1 MTASK
6 LSNTSNSPAAH
17 LQGNLFD
24 LSGKV
29 ALITGA
35 GANGGI
41 GHALAL
47 GFSRYGAQ
55 VIAADIDDAGAQ
67 TTAEEIS
74 AQGGR
79 GAAYTCDIANP
90 DQVDALFGWI
100 DHEVGKL
107 DILVNV
113 PYIFPSR
120 VRPHELALEDWQ
132 RTLGVNLTG
141 YFLCAQQA
149 IARMIAQRT
158 HDSESGGSI
167 VNISSIAGVSALGRG
182 NFPYSVSKAGVN
194 QMTRELAV
202 EYAAWGI
209 RVNAI
214 APAQVATATFKRNM
228 LGDARFNATLRPR
241 LMAGIPLNR
250 FLEPEEF
257 VGPAVFLCSAAASA
271 VTGVILPVDGGNLA
285 LNAGGNHTWPTDG

>member
-1 MTASK
+1 M
-6 LSNTSNSPAAH
+6 
-17 LQGNLFD
+17 QQNLFD

-47 GFSRYGAQ
+47 GFSQYGAE
-55 VIAADIDDAGAQ
+55 VIAADIDDAGAK
-67 TTAEEIS
+67 TTVQEILE
-74 AQGGR
+74 QGGR
-79 GAAYTCDIANP
+79 AHSFTCDISSTEA
-90 DQVDALFGWI
+90 VEGLFTWI
-100 DHEVGKL
+100 DQQIGRL

-120 VRPHELALEDWQ
+120 VRPHELKLKDWQ
-132 RTLGVNLTG
+132 RTLDVNLTG
-141 YFLCAQQA
+141 YFLCSQAAIQHWVAQG
-149 IARMIAQRT
+149 T
-158 HDSESGGSI
+158 GGSI
-167 VNISSIAGVSALGRG
+167 VNFSSIAGVSALGRG
-182 NFPYSVSKAGVN
+182 NFPYSVSKSAIN

-202 EYAAWGI
+202 EYAGAGI

-228 LGDARFNATLRPR
+228 LGDPRFNTTLRPR

-257 VGPAVFLCSAAASA
+257 VGPTVFLCSAAASA

-285 LNAGGNHTWPTDG
+285 LNAGGNHIWPTD

>member
-1 MTASK
+1 MSANES
-6 LSNTSNSPAAH
+6 LSNP
-17 LQGNLFD
+17 QPENLFN

-47 GFSRYGAQ
+47 GFSRYGAE
-55 VIAADIDDAGAQ
+55 VIASDIDDAGAK
-67 TTAEEIS
+67 TTSQEIS
-74 AQGGR
+74 ERGGR
-79 GAAYTCDIANP
+79 SIAFTCDIANP
-90 DQVDALFGWI
+90 EQVDALFAWVDQHYDKI
-100 DHEVGKL
+100 

-120 VRPHELALEDWQ
+120 VRPHELALKDWQ
-132 RTLGVNLTG
+132 KTLGVNLTG
-141 YFLCAQQA
+141 YFLCSQGA
-149 IARMIAQRT
+149 IQRMIAQ
-158 HDSESGGSI
+158 ESGAGGIRGSI

-182 NFPYSVSKAGVN
+182 NFPYSVSKSGVN

-202 EYAAWGI
+202 EYAGAGI

-214 APAQVATATFKRNM
+214 APAQVATETFKRGM
-228 LGDARFNATLRPR
+228 LGDPRFNSTLRTR

-250 FLEPEEF
+250 FLEPEDF
-257 VGPAVFLCSAAASA
+257 VGPAVFLCSPAAAA

-285 LNAGGNHTWPTDG
+285 LNAGGNHIWPTD

>member
-1 MTASK
+1 M
-6 LSNTSNSPAAH
+6 
-17 LQGNLFD
+17 QQNLFD

-47 GFSRYGAQ
+47 GFSQYGAE
-55 VIAADIDDAGAQ
+55 VIAADIDDAGAK
-67 TTAEEIS
+67 TTAQEIID
-74 AQGGR
+74 QGGH
-79 GAAYTCDIANP
+79 AHPFTCDISSTEA
-90 DQVDALFGWI
+90 VEGLFTWI
-100 DHEVGKL
+100 DQQIGRL

-120 VRPHELALEDWQ
+120 VRPHELKLKDWQ
-132 RTLGVNLTG
+132 RTLDVNLTG
-141 YFLCAQQA
+141 YFLCSQAAIQRWVAQE
-149 IARMIAQRT
+149 T
-158 HDSESGGSI
+158 GGSI
-167 VNISSIAGVSALGRG
+167 VNFSSIAGVSALGRG
-182 NFPYSVSKAGVN
+182 NFPYSVSKSAIN

-202 EYAAWGI
+202 EYAGAGI

-228 LGDARFNATLRPR
+228 LGDPRFNTTLRPR

-257 VGPAVFLCSAAASA
+257 VGPTVFLCSAAASA

-285 LNAGGNHTWPTDG
+285 LNAGGNHIWPTD

>member
-1 MTASK
+1 M
-6 LSNTSNSPAAH
+6 
-17 LQGNLFD
+17 QENLFD
-24 LSGKV
+24 LRGKI

-47 GFSRYGAQ
+47 GFSRYGAE
-55 VIAADIDDAGAQ
+55 VVASDIDAAGAE
-67 TTAEEIS
+67 TTAQEI
-74 AQGGR
+74 AQQGGH
-79 GAAYTCDIANP
+79 ASSFTCDIS
-90 DQVDALFGWI
+90 DSEQVTALFAWI
-100 DHEVGKL
+100 DQKYGQV

-113 PYIFPSR
+113 PYTFPSR
-120 VRPHELALEDWQ
+120 VRPHELKLGDWQ
-132 RTLGVNLTG
+132 KTLGVNLTG
-141 YFLCAQQA
+141 YFLCAQAA
-149 IARMIAQRT
+149 IQRMLAQGT
-158 HDSESGGSI
+158 GGSI

-182 NFPYSVSKAGVN
+182 NFPYSVSKSGVN

-202 EYAAWGI
+202 EYAGAGI

-214 APAQVATATFKRNM
+214 APAQVATETFKRGM
-228 LGDARFNATLRPR
+228 LGDPRFNSTLRQR
-241 LMAGIPLNR
+241 LLGGIPLNR

-285 LNAGGNHTWPTDG
+285 LNAGGNHTWPTD

>member
-1 MTASK
+1 MTSSSSQPSSQEAQ
-6 LSNTSNSPAAH
+6 
-17 LQGNLFD
+17 LQGHLFD
-24 LSGKV
+24 LRGKV

-55 VIAADIDDAGAQ
+55 VIVADIDEAGAKITQ
-67 TTAEEIS
+67 QEIID
-74 AQGGR
+74 QGGQ
-79 GAAYTCDIANP
+79 GMAYACDIANP
-90 DQVDALFGWI
+90 EQVDALFGWI
-100 DHEVGKL
+100 DQEVGPL

-120 VRPHELALEDWQ
+120 VRPHELTVDDWQ
-132 RTLGVNLTG
+132 RTLDVNLTG
-141 YFLCAQQA
+141 YFLCAQRA
-149 IARMIAQRT
+149 IARMVAQQENGQRN
-158 HDSESGGSI
+158 GGSI
-167 VNISSIAGVSALGRG
+167 VNFSSIAGVSALGRG
-182 NFPYSVSKAGVN
+182 NFPYSVSKAGIN

-202 EYAAWGI
+202 EYAAWNI

-228 LGDARFNATLRPR
+228 LGDPRFNTTLRPR

-257 VGPAVFLCSAAASA
+257 VGPAIFLCSAAASA

-285 LNAGGNHTWPTDG
+285 LNAGGNHTWPTD

>member
-1 MTASK
+1 MESSQRAT
-6 LSNTSNSPAAH
+6 
-17 LQGNLFD
+17 LFD
-24 LSGKV
+24 LSGKT
-29 ALITGA
+29 ALITGS

-47 GFSRYGAQ
+47 GFSRYGAT
-55 VIAADIDDAGAQ
+55 VAVSDIDEAGAK
-67 TTAEEIS
+67 TTVDEIV
-74 AQGGR
+74 AQGGQS
-79 GAAYTCDIANP
+79 ASFPCDIANP
-90 DQVDALFGWI
+90 AQTDALFAWV
-100 DHEVGKL
+100 DAQYGKI

-120 VRPHELALEDWQ
+120 VRPHELRLEDWEK
-132 RTLGVNLTG
+132 TLSVNLTG
-141 YFLCAQQA
+141 YFLCAQRA
-149 IARMIAQRT
+149 IQRMITQGT
-158 HDSESGGSI
+158 GGSI
-167 VNISSIAGVSALGRG
+167 VNFSSIAGVTALGRG
-182 NFPYSVSKAGVN
+182 NFPYSVSKSGIN

-214 APAQVATATFKRNM
+214 APAQVATETFKRNM
-228 LGDARFNATLRPR
+228 LGDARFNQTLRPR

-271 VTGVILPVDGGNLA
+271 VTGVVLPVDGGNLA
-285 LNAGGNHTWPTDG
+285 LNAGGNHTWPTD